1 MVKDLSILIL
11 TLPTRIDSYA
21 RLVKNLNQ
29 QIIQYNLMHTVQI
42 MTLCDS
48 KEISVGEK
56 RNILLDKSCGRY
68 VCFIDDDDLISS
80 DYIIKIMNGIQSNAD
95 VITFCGDYVANT
107 IRTPFSISMVHRGNF
122 NEPNMFYRLPNHLCP
137 VKREIALSSMFTDK
151 NFGED
156 SDYAERINKHI
167 KNEFHIQDKL
177 YFYMYNES
185 TSQTKPNN
193 TLNAFN

>member
-1 MVKDLSILIL
+1 MKDLSILIL

-21 RLVKNLNQ
+21 TLIKTLNQ
-29 QIIQYNLMHTVQI
+29 QVIQNNLMSRVQI
-42 MTLCDS
+42 LSLCDT

-56 RNILLDKSCGRY
+56 RNILLNKSCGKY
-68 VCFIDDDDLISS
+68 VCFIDDDDLIAP
-80 DYIIKIMNGIQSNAD
+80 DYIIKLMNAINSNAD
-95 VITFCGDYVANT
+95 VITFCGEYIQNT
-107 IRTPFSISMVHRGNF
+107 ITTPFSISIVHRGNY
-122 NEPNMFYRLPNHLCP
+122 NHPNIFYRLPNHLCP

-193 TLNAFN
+193 TLNAYN

>member
-1 MVKDLSILIL
+1 MKDLSILIL

-21 RLVKNLNQ
+21 TLIKTLNQ
-29 QIIQYNLMHTVQI
+29 QVIDNNLINRVQI
-42 MTLCDS
+42 MSLCDT

-56 RNILLDKSCGRY
+56 RNILLNQSCGRY
-68 VCFIDDDDLISS
+68 VCFIDDDDLIAP
-80 DYIIKIMNGIQSNAD
+80 DYVIKLMNAIQSNSD
-95 VITFCGDYVANT
+95 VITFCGDYVDNT
-107 IRTPFSISMVHRGNF
+107 IRTPFSISMIHRGNY

-137 VKREIALSSMFTDK
+137 VKREIALSSMFSDK

-156 SDYAERINKHI
+156 SDYAERINNHI

-193 TLNAFN
+193 TLNAYN

>member
-1 MVKDLSILIL
+1 MKELSILIL

-21 RLVKNLNQ
+21 RLIKSLNLQ
-29 QIIQYNLMHTVQI
+29 VIQNNLINKVQI
-42 MTLCDS
+42 LTLCDT

-56 RNILLDKSCGRY
+56 RNILLNKSSGRY
-68 VCFIDDDDLISS
+68 VCFIDDDDEISP
-80 DYIIKIMNGIQSNAD
+80 DYLIKIILALESNSD
-95 VITFCGDYVANT
+95 VITFCGDYVENNL
-107 IRTPFSISMVHRGNF
+107 RTAFSISIVHRGNY
-122 NEPNMFYRLPNHLCP
+122 NHPNIFYRLPNHLCP
-137 VKREIALSSMFTDK
+137 VKREIALSCQFTDK

-156 SDYAERINKHI
+156 SDYADKINKYI

-177 YFYMYNES
+177 YFYMYDSN

>member
-1 MVKDLSILIL
+1 MKDLSILIL
-11 TLPTRIDSYA
+11 TLPTRIDLYS
-21 RLVKNLNQ
+21 RLIKSLNQ
-29 QIIQYNLMHTVQI
+29 QVIENNLMHRVQI
-42 MTLCDS
+42 LTLGDT

-56 RNILLDKSCGRY
+56 RNILLNKSIGRY
-68 VCFIDDDDLISS
+68 VCFIDDDDVIATNYLSV
-80 DYIIKIMNGIQSNAD
+80 IMSALNSNAD
-95 VITFCGDYVANT
+95 VITFCGDYVENE

-137 VKREIALSSMFTDK
+137 VKREIALSCQFTDK

-156 SDYAERINKHI
+156 SDYAEKINNYL
-167 KNEFHIQDKL
+167 KNEYHIQEKL
-177 YFYMYNES
+177 YFYMYDSN